1 MAKSTEHEENAMN
14 RAYLPRMM
22 EPLIPEL
29 SMEYPAI
36 LLVGPRQ
43 TGKTRMLRHIMEG
56 TARHYV
62 SLDDLTNRALA
73 KQDPAMF
80 LQLHPAPVLIDEVQY
95 APELFSQI
103 KKEADE
109 RREPGAFWLTGSQPF
124 RLMKLAGESL
134 AGRVAVLRMDPLS
147 HREACGLPAAGQF
160 TVSSTAFRQR
170 VSNCPPMTTPEIFA
184 EIWRG
189 SLPGLVSGEFSNR
202 DVFYSSYVQTYIE
215 RDVRDI
221 FPGVDPIAFT
231 HLLGA
236 VAARAGQEVNIH
248 EIAKDLGVGDTSVR
262 TGLGVLEKSDVI
274 HYLHPYSSNALKRTV
289 KSPKLYFFDTGLVAY
304 LTRWSSPETLEAG
317 AMSGAIFENWAV
329 NEIRRS
335 YSQLGLNPPL
345 WYYRDRDGREIDL
358 VIERDGA
365 LQPVEIKKSASPKRD
380 MTASFRMLDRA
391 PLPRGTGAVVCMA
404 DSLGA
409 VAADALV
416 MPAWA
421 L

>member
-1 MAKSTEHEENAMN
+1 MKQS
-14 RAYLPRMM
+14 YLPRMM
-22 EPLIPEL
+22 EPLVPEL
-29 SMEYPAI
+29 SREYPAI

-56 TARHYV
+56 TTRHYV

-109 RREPGAFWLTGSQPF
+109 RREPGSFWLTGSQPF

-134 AGRVAVLRMDPLS
+134 AGRVAVLHMDPLS
-147 HREACGLPAAGQF
+147 HRESGGFPVDAEF
-160 TVSSTAFRQR
+160 TVSTASFRQR
-170 VSNCPPMTTPEIFA
+170 VSTCPPRTTPELFA

-189 SLPGLVSGEFSNR
+189 SLPGFVSGEFSNR
-202 DVFYSSYVQTYIE
+202 DVFYSSYIQTYIE

-231 HLLGA
+231 YLLRA
-236 VAARAGQEVNIH
+236 VAARVGQEVNVH

-274 HYLHPYSSNALKRTV
+274 YYLHPYSSNALKRTV

-317 AMSGAIFENWAV
+317 AMSGAFFENWVV
-329 NEIRRS
+329 NEIRHS
-335 YSQLGLNPPL
+335 YSQRGLDPPL
-345 WYYRDRDGREIDL
+345 WYYRDRDGKEIDL
-358 VIERDGA
+358 VVERDGA
-365 LQPVEIKKSASPKRD
+365 LHPVEIKKSASPKRD
-380 MTASFRMLDRA
+380 MVASFRMLDRA
-391 PLPRGTGAVVCMA
+391 PLPRGTGAIVCMA

-409 VAADALV
+409 IAADTLV
-416 MPAWA
+416 LPAWA